1 MSSIKELTHVSEM
14 RDQYN
19 PANWGQVE
27 YCLTDFPSPFYV
39 VEIPQVAKTNY
50 NRFHVLLQWLNEQDD
65 CGGNYIA
72 DAANGFFYFKDYSE
86 ALNFYLTFGDVTF
99 N

>member
-1 MSSIKELTHVSEM
+1 MSSIKELLCIEDILDRYEQPS
-14 RDQYN
+14 
-19 PANWGQVE
+19 WGQIS
-27 YCLTDFPSPFYV
+27 YCLADFPSPFYV

-50 NRFHVLLQWLNEQDD
+50 SRFHILLKWLNEQDD

-72 DAANGFFYFKDYSE
+72 DAANGFFYFKDYTD
-86 ALNFYLTFGDVTF
+86 AFQFYIAWGDVTF

>member
-14 RDQYN
+14 RSQYN
-19 PANWGQVE
+19 PTNWGQVE

-39 VEIPQVAKTNY
+39 VDIPQVAKTNY